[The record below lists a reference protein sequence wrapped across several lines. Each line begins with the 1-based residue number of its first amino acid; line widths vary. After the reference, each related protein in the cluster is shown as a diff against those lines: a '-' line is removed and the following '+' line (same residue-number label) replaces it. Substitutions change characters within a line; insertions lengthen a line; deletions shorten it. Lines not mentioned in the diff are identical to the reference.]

1 MKTWP
6 FACRRVPSLAWLALL
21 LLGWA
26 GAAAARLEVAVQ
38 RAPAPLPTTAGT
50 VLVYELNV
58 RNPDAACVRLT
69 DVRAEGGSGA
79 AAIVQRYQGRVIA
92 ANATVYTAAMDGVP
106 GADTV
111 DVPPRGGAVL
121 FFFLRMADGA
131 PAPATLRHR
140 IAWSACADGAPLRTL
155 DHEFAVADTPPVV
168 VGLPFRGAGWVA
180 GDSPNAGGIHR
191 RTLIRARD
199 GNGQL
204 VPGRFHVPERYAI
217 DWIVVDAEAR
227 RAQPPLDRNA
237 SYLAYGKEIIAVAD
251 GVIARTRDGMP
262 DQVPPYPPPGQ
273 SEQTAAGNYVMQ
285 AIGGG
290 HYAFYAHLQPG
301 SLRVREGQP
310 VRRGQVLALLGNTGN
325 STEAHLHFHVS
336 DAVDPL
342 ASEGVPFVFDA
353 FDATGQVDGMNEK
366 NGLFDDYL
374 AQSATPQAAR
384 MPVSYAVLDAPP
396 ATAVRARSAP
406 LAVPPRRDH
415 P

>member
-1 MKTWP
+1 MYTGSFVRRRASLP
-6 FACRRVPSLAWLALL
+6 ACLAI

-26 GAAAARLEVAVQ
+26 GMLPAAALEVAVQ
-38 RAPAPLPTTAGT
+38 RVPAPLPTTAGT

-58 RNPDAACVRLT
+58 RNPDAACARLA

-79 AAIVQRYQGRVIA
+79 AAIVQRYQGPVIA

-106 GADTV
+106 RAATV
-111 DVPPRGGAVL
+111 DVPPGGGAAL
-121 FFFLRMADGA
+121 FFFLRLSDGA

-155 DHEFAVADTPPVV
+155 DHEFAVADTPPVL
-168 VGLPFRGAGWVA
+168 VGLPFRGTGWVA

-199 GNGQL
+199 AAGQL
-204 VPGRFHVPERYAI
+204 VPGRFYVPERYAI
-217 DWIVVDAEAR
+217 DWVVVDAEAR
-227 RAQPPLDRNA
+227 RALPPLDQNA
-237 SYLAYGKEIIAVAD
+237 GYLAYGKEIIAVAD
-251 GVIARTRDGMP
+251 GVIARTRDGMG
-262 DQVPPYPPPGQ
+262 DQVPPYPPSGQ
-273 SEQTAAGNYVMQ
+273 TEQTAAGNYVMQ
-285 AIGGG
+285 DIGGG

-301 SLRVREGQP
+301 SLRVREGQT

-342 ASEGVPFVFDA
+342 ASEGVPFAFDA
-353 FDATGQVDGMNEK
+353 FEATGRVDGMDEE
-366 NGLFDDYL
+366 NGLFDDY
-374 AQSATPQAAR
+374 AAHAPVARAAR
-384 MPVSYAVLDAPP
+384 MPASFEVLDAPP
-396 ATAVRARSAP
+396 VTASRTRSPP
-406 LAVPPRRDH
+406 LVAPPRRDR